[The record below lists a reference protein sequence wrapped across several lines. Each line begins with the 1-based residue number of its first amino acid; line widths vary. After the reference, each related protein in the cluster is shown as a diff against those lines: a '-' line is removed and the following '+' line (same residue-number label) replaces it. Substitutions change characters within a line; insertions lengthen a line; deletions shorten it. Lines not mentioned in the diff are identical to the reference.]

1 MEEIQEIKE
10 ICDLYLDPRILCAG
24 QHVITSGSFS
34 DLALHL
40 SKIETVILNYDQL
53 MEVLLELSRRFSA
66 CGANS
71 GGNQAVLRSYK
82 LSGFA
87 YVAVAIENKKT

>member
-1 MEEIQEIKE
+1 
-10 ICDLYLDPRILCAG
+10 
-24 QHVITSGSFS
+24 
-34 DLALHL
+34 
-40 SKIETVILNYDQL
+40 
-53 MEVLLELSRRFSA
+53 MEVLLELSKRFSA
-66 CGANS
+66 CGANR